1 MSENPHSNNPPHH
14 GKRWVR
20 THEGFDSFTWDST
33 SFRRYEKGDTKMLWP
48 LTETGSNTMWLAPSW
63 LKNSCLKIFSFSY
76 TISLRKWFNIM
87 GMDCLTRWYKR
98 GVLYFFASLWCTK
111 KCPVNWVFQFLGKRL
126 YFLSAGDTVSTTGV
140 ECSDDVP
147 GTGVRNSSLLEALLE
162 LSWVPG
168 IPSHSNLKA

>member
-1 MSENPHSNNPPHH
+1 MSENPHSNNLPHH

-98 GVLYFFASLWCTK
+98 GGSVFLCFFMMYKEMSCKLGFSVSGEETLFSLCWRHSEHNRGWVLRWCSWYRCQEFK
-111 KCPVNWVFQFLGKRL
+111 FVGGLVGALM
-126 YFLSAGDTVSTTGV
+126 
-140 ECSDDVP
+140 
-147 GTGVRNSSLLEALLE
+147 GTRNTLTL
-162 LSWVPG
+162 
-168 IPSHSNLKA
+168 